1 MLNYMYVMFM
11 PTQVKVL
18 QAFED
23 EPPLTK
29 PYKYMYERP
38 QPTGDVLNDMVLSMG
53 EEMQDIMLNKGKEGE
68 EEEYASV
75 CTINSVSKLM

>member
-1 MLNYMYVMFM
+1 ML
-11 PTQVKVL
+11 QVTLL

-29 PYKYMYERP
+29 PYKCMYERA
-38 QPTGDVLNDMVLSMG
+38 QTIGDVLNDMILTMAD
-53 EEMQDIMLNKGKEGE
+53 EMQDVMLNKGKEGE

-75 CTINSVSKLM
+75 SVVNSVSIK